1 MVIGYK
7 RFKKQD
13 NHLYIILEICLKM
26 DSGPHQEVEKDW
38 DWSLCEYDI
47 KKVTDQTETIWNLKS
62 SI

>member
-1 MVIGYK
+1 
-7 RFKKQD
+7 
-13 NHLYIILEICLKM
+13 M